1 MDEATAK
8 KLRDEETETQGAGE
22 VAGSLQNRAPVFP
35 TCSSGLNGT
44 RPPHLDG
51 QPNTSITTDF
61 SQGRDPFF
69 PLEHDL
75 FGQNSIDDDFSAF
88 LAPDTYFT
96 DETNVRNFDMLQR
109 HL

>member
-8 KLRDEETETQGAGE
+8 KLRDEEAEPQSVGE
-22 VAGSLQNRAPVFP
+22 AAGSFRNRAAVVP
-35 TCSSGLNGT
+35 TGSSRLNAT
-44 RPPHLDG
+44 RQPHLG
-51 QPNTSITTDF
+51 EQPNASKPPDF
-61 SQGRDPFF
+61 SQGSDPFF
-69 PLEHDL
+69 SLEQDL